1 MTLPE
6 RRPSWRDNPWL
17 ISSVVAMAAFME
29 VLDISIANVALRHIA
44 GDFSA
49 AVEESAWVLTSY
61 LIANAIVLPISGWLS
76 SVIGRKRLLV
86 FCIVGFTFS
95 SLLCGFAPTLGTLV
109 LFRVLQGLTGGGL
122 QPLAQAIISDSTPPH
137 QRGTAFAIYGMSV
150 VLAPAI
156 GPTLGGWI
164 TDSFSWRWV
173 FLVNVPVGIV
183 LILLVTA
190 MIHDP
195 AEQVAE
201 RIAKLRAGLRI
212 DYFGF
217 SLLAL
222 GLGTLQL
229 VLDKGQQYDWFASA
243 FILAG
248 AIASVV
254 LLAVFVVWELG
265 QDDPIVDLNLLRD
278 RNFAM
283 ANVLLFMLGFS
294 LFGST
299 VLLPAMVQQL
309 MGYSATQAGLVLTAG
324 GIAIMLAMPV
334 VGRLIGI
341 VDVRFLLACGLLI
354 GAGALFAMTDFNLQA
369 DFAVF
374 AQARVVQAL
383 GWSLLFIPMNIAAFA
398 TLSRTKSNQASALLN
413 LSRNLGASIGI
424 SLVITML
431 ERHTQ
436 THQTVLVSHTT
447 PFDVAYR
454 QTLDQLIDLFQRHGD
469 ALGVATQKAQ
479 GIVYALVTKQ
489 AAMLGYIDNYRMLA
503 VICVLLVPLVLL
515 MRGPSPEGEAPRR
528 SVE

>member
-1 MTLPE
+1 MRLPE
-6 RRPSWRDNPWL
+6 RRPGWRDNPWL

-49 AVEESAWVLTSY
+49 GVEESAWVLTSY
-61 LIANAIVLPISGWLS
+61 LIANAIILPISGWLS

-86 FCIVGFTFS
+86 LSIVGFTFS
-95 SLLCGFAPTLGTLV
+95 SLLCGFAPSLGTLV

-195 AEQVAE
+195 AEQIAE

-354 GAGALFAMTDFNLQA
+354 GAGALFAMTGFTLQA

-436 THQTVLVSHTT
+436 THQTVLVAHTT
-447 PFDVAYR
+447 PFDAAYR
-454 QTLDQLIDLFQRHGD
+454 QTLDQLTDLFQRHGD

-515 MRGPSPEGEAPRR
+515 MRGPSPEGEAPRQ
-528 SVE
+528 SVD

>member
-1 MTLPE
+1 MTPPAP
-6 RRPSWRDNPWL
+6 RPTWRDNPWL
-17 ISSVVAMAAFME
+17 IAAVVAMAAFME
-29 VLDISIANVALRHIA
+29 VLDISIANVSLRHIA

-49 AVEESAWVLTSY
+49 SVEELAWILTSY
-61 LIANAIVLPISGWLS
+61 LIANAIILPISGWLA
-76 SVIGRKRLLV
+76 SVIGRKRVFL
-86 FCIVGFTFS
+86 FCIISFTFS
-95 SLLCGFAPTLGTLV
+95 SLLCGFAPNLPTLV
-109 LFRVLQGLTGGGL
+109 LFRVIQGLTGGGL

-150 VLAPAI
+150 VFAPAI

-173 FLVNVPVGIV
+173 FLVNVPVGFV
-183 LILLVTA
+183 LTLLVTA

-201 RIAKLRAGLRI
+201 RIAKVRAGLRI

-222 GLGTLQL
+222 GLGCLQL
-229 VLDKGQQYDWFASA
+229 VLDKGQQHDWFASP

-248 AIASVV
+248 AIASVA

-265 QDDPIVDLNLLRD
+265 QADPIVDLNLLRD

-283 ANVLLFMLGFS
+283 ANVFLFMLGFS

-299 VLLPAMVQQL
+299 VLLPAMTQQL

-324 GIAIMLAMPV
+324 GIAMMLAMPV
-334 VGRLIGI
+334 VGRLVGVI
-341 VDVRFLLACGLLI
+341 DVRILLGCGLVI
-354 GAGALFAMTDFNLQA
+354 GAGSLFAMTGFNLQA

-374 AQARVVQAL
+374 AQVRVVQTL

-436 THQTVLVSHTT
+436 THQTILVAHTT

-454 QTLDQLIDLFQRHGD
+454 QTLEQLIDIFQRQGD
-469 ALGVATQKAQ
+469 VLAMATQKAQ
-479 GIVYALVTKQ
+479 GVIYALVGKQ
-489 AAMLGYIDNYRMLA
+489 AAMQGYIDNYRMLA
-503 VICVLLVPLVLL
+503 VICVLLVPLLFL
-515 MRGPSPEGEAPRR
+515 MRAPSPQAETPRQ
-528 SVE
+528 STD

>member
-1 MTLPE
+1 MMPEE
-6 RRPSWRDNPWL
+6 RRTTWRENPWL
-17 ISSVVAMAAFME
+17 LSSVVAMAAFME

-49 AVEESAWVLTSY
+49 GVEESAWILTSY

-76 SVIGRKRLLV
+76 SVVGRKRLFL
-86 FCIVGFTFS
+86 FCIVGFTIS
-95 SLLCGFAPTLGTLV
+95 SLLCGFAPTLPALV
-109 LFRVLQGLTGGGL
+109 LFRVIQGVTGGGL
-122 QPLAQAIISDSTPPH
+122 QPLAQAIISESTPPH

-156 GPTLGGWI
+156 GPVLGGWI
-164 TDSFSWRWV
+164 TDSFSWRWI
-173 FLVNVPVGIV
+173 FIVNVPVGIV
-183 LILLVTA
+183 LTLLVVA
-190 MIHDP
+190 MVHDP

-201 RIAKLRAGLRI
+201 RTAKLRGGLRI

-222 GLGTLQL
+222 GLGGLQL
-229 VLDKGQQYDWFASA
+229 VLDKGQQYGWFTSSV
-243 FILAG
+243 ILAG

-254 LLAVFVVWELG
+254 LLVAFVIWELG
-265 QDDPIVDLNLLRD
+265 QDDPIVELSLLRD

-299 VLLPAMVQQL
+299 VLLPAMVQDL
-309 MGYSATQAGLVLTAG
+309 MGYTATQAGMILTPG
-324 GIAIMLAMPV
+324 GIAIMVAMPL
-334 VGRLIGI
+334 VGRMIGV
-341 VDVRFLLACGLLI
+341 VDARLLLGCGLVI
-354 GAGALFAMTDFNLQA
+354 GAGSLFAMTGFSLQA

-424 SLVITML
+424 SLVITMQ

-436 THQTVLVSHTT
+436 AHKVVLVGHTT
-447 PFDVAYR
+447 PFDAAYG
-454 QTLDQLIDLFQRHGD
+454 QALDQLTGIFQRHGD
-469 ALGVATQKAQ
+469 ALAMASQKAQ
-479 GIVYALVTKQ
+479 GVIHELVIKQ
-489 AAMLGYIDNYRMLA
+489 AAMQGYLDNYRMLA
-503 VICVLLVPLVLL
+503 VICILLVPLVFL
-515 MRGPSPEGEAPRR
+515 MRRSSPAHEALKPG
-528 SVE
+528 S

>member
-1 MTLPE
+1 MTPPV
-6 RRPSWRDNPWL
+6 RRPTWRDNPWL
-17 ISSVVAMAAFME
+17 IAAVVAMAAFME
-29 VLDISIANVALRHIA
+29 VLDISIANVSLRHIA

-49 AVEESAWVLTSY
+49 GVAESAWILTSY
-61 LIANAIVLPISGWLS
+61 LIANAIVLPISGWLA
-76 SVIGRKRLLV
+76 SVIGRKRVFL
-86 FCIVGFTFS
+86 FCIISFTFS
-95 SLLCGFAPTLGTLV
+95 SLLCGFAPTLPALV
-109 LFRVLQGLTGGGL
+109 LFRVIQGLTGGGL

-137 QRGTAFAIYGMSV
+137 RRGTAFAIYGMSV

-164 TDSFSWRWV
+164 TDSFSWRWI

-183 LILLVTA
+183 LTLLVTA

-195 AEQVAE
+195 PEQVAE
-201 RIAKLRAGLRI
+201 RTAKLRAGVRI

-222 GLGTLQL
+222 GLGSLQI
-229 VLDKGQQYDWFASA
+229 VLDKGQQYNWFDSP
-243 FILAG
+243 FIVAG
-248 AIASVV
+248 AIASLV

-283 ANVLLFMLGFS
+283 ANVFLFMLGFS
-294 LFGST
+294 LFGSNL
-299 VLLPAMVQQL
+299 LLPAMTQQL

-324 GIAIMLAMPV
+324 GITTILAMPV

-341 VDVRFLLACGLLI
+341 VDARILLGCGLVI
-354 GAGALFAMTDFNLQA
+354 GGGALFAMTGFTLQA

-374 AQARVVQAL
+374 AQARVVQNL

-398 TLSRTKSNQASALLN
+398 TLSRTKSNQASSLLN

-431 ERHTQ
+431 ERQTQ
-436 THQTVLVSHTT
+436 THQTVLVAHTT

-454 QTLDQLIDLFQRHGD
+454 QTLEQLVDIFQRHGD
-469 ALGVATQKAQ
+469 ALAVATQKAQ
-479 GIVYALVTKQ
+479 GVIYALVTKQ
-489 AAMLGYIDNYRMLA
+489 AAMQGYIDNYRMLA
-503 VICVLLVPLVLL
+503 VICVLLVPLVFL
-515 MRGPSPEGEAPRR
+515 MRRPSPQSEAPRQ
-528 SVE
+528 STD